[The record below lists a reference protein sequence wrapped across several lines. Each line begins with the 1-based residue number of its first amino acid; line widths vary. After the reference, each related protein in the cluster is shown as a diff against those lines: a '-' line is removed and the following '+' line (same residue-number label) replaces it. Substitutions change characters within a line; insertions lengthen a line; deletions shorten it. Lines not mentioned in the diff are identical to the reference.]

1 MLTFLKSLLGI
12 GSDAPLDP
20 DLGVRILDNLKREPS
35 DQLREMLDPSSE
47 DKWSPEALHVA
58 GLLLDER
65 AKGLAPEPVYRTV
78 PRTARE
84 QEAREQ
90 EAVAPR
96 FDRRLLALDVGSQ
109 VYCRWRGQVGTIIR
123 WQDDKEEF
131 YIRYDNGDGD
141 WADLSMF
148 E

>member
-1 MLTFLKSLLGI
+1 MLNFLKSLLGI

-20 DLGVRILDNLKREPS
+20 HLGAGILDNLKREPS
-35 DQLREMLDPSSE
+35 DQLRAMLDPSSA
-47 DKWSPEALHVA
+47 DKWSPEALQVA
-58 GLLLDER
+58 RLLLDER
-65 AKGLAPEPVYRTV
+65 AKGLVPEPAYRTV
-78 PRTARE
+78 PRPARE

-96 FDRRLLALDVGSQ
+96 FDRRLLALDVGSR
-109 VYCRWRGQVGTIIR
+109 VFCRWRGQDGTIIR

-141 WADLSMF
+141 WANLGMF

>member
-35 DQLREMLDPSSE
+35 DQLREMLDSSSE

-96 FDRRLLALDVGSQ
+96 FDRRLLALDVGRQ

-141 WADLSMF
+141 WADLGMF